1 MKLKSTNTV
10 TSIVLVVTLLIPI
23 SISVATIP
31 NINSNT
37 FNTVESILDIITNV
51 NRTLIQS
58 FDSLDVLAIP
68 VPDNLKDSY
77 NEGNQLAN
85 LALSLAD
92 EGENI
97 QAGLKSIE
105 ALQKLKD
112 TLILV
117 GNLLPYSPTSSE
129 ELAERAIS
137 LKASIDHTYEYISRL
152 QEIQN
157 ITYKDGYNS
166 YDLKQNIETVKN
178 YLRNALDKLNVWD
191 LEGSDQEL
199 HNAKSLLSE
208 SSLNNL
214 TKSVKV
220 EKTRIFITDTENRL
234 TVLRENITAIS
245 LNVSAS
251 ILNASLYAISTAEEN
266 LENAKHL
273 IEINEVDE
281 STNEI
286 VKSIANIKVAI
297 RTLESV
303 GVKIEETEVSTIQNI
318 P

>member
-1 MKLKSTNTV
+1 MKSKTTA
-10 TSIVLVVTLLIPI
+10 TSIVLVVSLLIPI

-31 NINSNT
+31 NVNSNT
-37 FNTVESILDIITNV
+37 LYTVESILDIIESV

-58 FDSLDVLAIP
+58 FDSLDVLDIP
-68 VPDNLKDSY
+68 IPDNLKDSY

-85 LALSLAD
+85 IALSLAD
-92 EGENI
+92 KGEYI
-97 QAGLKSIE
+97 QAGFKSVE
-105 ALQKLKD
+105 ALQKLQD

-117 GNLLPYSPTSSE
+117 DGLLPYSPTSSE

-137 LKASIDHTYEYISRL
+137 LKDSIDHTNEYISRL

-157 ITYKDGYNS
+157 NTYKEGYNS
-166 YDLKQNIETVKN
+166 DDLKQTIETAKN

-208 SSLNNL
+208 TSLNNL
-214 TKSVKV
+214 TKTVKV
-220 EKTRIFITDTENRL
+220 EKTRVFIADTEKRL

-251 ILNASLYAISTAEEN
+251 IRNASLYAISNAEEN

-281 STNEI
+281 STVEL
-286 VKSIANIKVAI
+286 VKSVANIKVAI
-297 RTLESV
+297 RTLASV
-303 GVKIEETEVSTIQNI
+303 GVKIEETEENTIQNI